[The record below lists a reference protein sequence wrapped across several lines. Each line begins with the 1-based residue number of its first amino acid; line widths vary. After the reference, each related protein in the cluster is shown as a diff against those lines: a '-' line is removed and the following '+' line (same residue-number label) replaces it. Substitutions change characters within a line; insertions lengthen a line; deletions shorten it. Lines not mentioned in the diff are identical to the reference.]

1 MFGPDIL
8 VAPVLYQ
15 GMQKRT
21 VYLPQGSNWVDA
33 NTAKVHEGGSI
44 IECEAPLD
52 VIPAF
57 IKEGKDIKIFE

>member
-1 MFGPDIL
+1 
-8 VAPVLYQ
+8 
-15 GMQKRT
+15 MQKRT